1 MLGLPDSIQVALF
14 DLDGVLTSTAVL
26 HRKAWKQAFDSYL
39 AKRDPEGYEPFT
51 DNDYLRYVDGRPRV
65 DGVRTF
71 LASRHIDADEV
82 TVEAIG
88 TGKNDLFRA
97 AVARGE
103 VEPYPGS
110 VRYLEAVEKAG
121 LQIGVVTSSKN
132 GAEVLD
138 AADLSHFVQVRI
150 DGLDITRRGLRG
162 KPAPDS
168 FLAAA
173 KAFGVEPQYAAVYED
188 AISGIEA
195 GRAGGF
201 GCVVAVD
208 RVGTPEHAAAMRS
221 AGADVVV
228 TDLAG
233 LLDR

>member
-1 MLGLPDSIQVALF
+1 MLGLPDSIRVVLF

-26 HRKAWKQAFDSYL
+26 HRRAWKQAFDTFL
-39 AKRDPEGYEPFT
+39 RQRDPDRFEPFT
-51 DNDYLRYVDGRPRV
+51 EQDYLSYVDGRARL

-71 LASRHIDADEV
+71 LRSRRIDVDEQ

-88 TGKNDLFRA
+88 TGKNNEFLA
-97 AVARGE
+97 CVARGE

-132 GAEVLD
+132 GADVLD
-138 AADLSHFVQVRI
+138 AADLSRFVRARI
-150 DGLDITRRGLRG
+150 DGRDIAAAGMPG
-162 KPAPDS
+162 KPAPDAY
-168 FLAAA
+168 LAGAE
-173 KAFGVEPQYAAVYED
+173 AFGVAPDEATVFED
-188 AISGIEA
+188 AISGLEA
-195 GRAGGF
+195 GKAGGF
-201 GCVVAVD
+201 GYVVGVD
-208 RVGTPEHAAAMRS
+208 RVGNAEHAAAMRS

-228 TDLAG
+228 TDLAE